1 LMDFHHNTSL
11 RSIFEDDSISSKF
24 KACIRSCSSMGAMI
38 WLVVK
43 PSIHS
48 FHITHHTF
56 TLVLHFHLGLIQP
69 MASNLLMCE
78 CGHWLDA
85 FDMHLTHCPFGGQRI
100 TTHDTIWD
108 VMYVFAW
115 ESGHVVRK
123 KWWYTITLRISL
135 QTNIYMTWKDQVF
148 VANVVVT
155 YLMQEMVALN
165 VIIQPASATT
175 ELNAIVKICKYRRL
189 HEITIL
195 FRWPWS
201 CMAHPGVIWIVSS
214 KNVFIFSTIND

>member
-1 LMDFHHNTSL
+1 MQNGLLLATMDMHISFESLTVIGALGLHASLMDFHHNTSL

-100 TTHDTIWD
+100 TTHDTI
-108 VMYVFAW
+108 
-115 ESGHVVRK
+115 
-123 KWWYTITLRISL
+123 
-135 QTNIYMTWKDQVF
+135 
-148 VANVVVT
+148 
-155 YLMQEMVALN
+155 
-165 VIIQPASATT
+165 
-175 ELNAIVKICKYRRL
+175 
-189 HEITIL
+189 
-195 FRWPWS
+195 
-201 CMAHPGVIWIVSS
+201 
-214 KNVFIFSTIND
+214 